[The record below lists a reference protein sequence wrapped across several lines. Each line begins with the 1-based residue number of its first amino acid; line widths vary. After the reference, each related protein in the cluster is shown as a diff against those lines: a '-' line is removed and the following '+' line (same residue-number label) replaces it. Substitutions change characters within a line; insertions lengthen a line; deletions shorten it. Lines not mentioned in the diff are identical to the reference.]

1 MTRACAAAVVV
12 VALAGCNGG
21 TVDSHALK
29 RDAENVSSLASE
41 GQLLANDVAK
51 GASTKYFARVHAKEL
66 SVAASDLADALAER
80 PTSPGIEPDVRK
92 LSRLAEQVSRHLE
105 QLHLHPTNRAVAK
118 ALEQP
123 LTADAKRADA
133 LSK

>member
-1 MTRACAAAVVV
+1 VLVV
-12 VALAGCNGG
+12 VALTACNGG

-29 RDAENVSSLASE
+29 RDAEKVSSLASE
-41 GQLLANDVAK
+41 GQLLANDMAK

-66 SVAASDLADALAER
+66 SIAASDLSDALAER
-80 PTSPGIEPDVRK
+80 PTSPGIEPDVRR

-123 LTADAKRADA
+123 LTADADAADA

>member
-1 MTRACAAAVVV
+1 
-12 VALAGCNGG
+12 
-21 TVDSHALK
+21 
-29 RDAENVSSLASE
+29 
-41 GQLLANDVAK
+41 
-51 GASTKYFARVHAKEL
+51 
-66 SVAASDLADALAER
+66 
-80 PTSPGIEPDVRK
+80 

-123 LTADAKRADA
+123 LTADADAADA

>member
-1 MTRACAAAVVV
+1 M
-12 VALAGCNGG
+12 
-21 TVDSHALK
+21 
-29 RDAENVSSLASE
+29 
-41 GQLLANDVAK
+41 AK

-66 SVAASDLADALAER
+66 SIAASDLSDALAKR
-80 PTSPGIEPDVRK
+80 PTSPGIEPDVRR

-123 LTADAKRADA
+123 LTADADAADA